1 MPNNHQKLE
10 SAYAILPIA
19 FADNKKQ
26 PFFQEC
32 AESTLIC
39 GGKDV
44 FNRDCYMQRE
54 AYHAW
59 LKMQQSALQ
68 DGVNLMI
75 VSAFR
80 SYLYQANI
88 ILNKLNKGLLLED
101 ILKVSALPGFSEH
114 HTGCALDFTS
124 DEESEVLT
132 EGFEQ
137 TKAFK
142 WLSKHAIKFHFSLS
156 YPRDNTYGFIY
167 EPWHW
172 CYKTS

>member
-1 MPNNHQKLE
+1 MPDNNYKLNE
-10 SAYAILPIA
+10 AYAILPIA
-19 FADNKKQ
+19 FMENTKQ
-26 PFFQEC
+26 PFFTEC
-32 AESTLIC
+32 GEFMLVC

-44 FNRDCYMQRE
+44 FTREYYMQHE

-59 LKMQQSALQ
+59 QRMAQSAQ
-68 DGVNLMI
+68 QNNVNLTI

-88 ILNKLNKGLLLED
+88 ILNKLNKGLALED

-124 DEESEVLT
+124 DEETDVLT
-132 EGFEQ
+132 ENFENTQ
-137 TKAFK
+137 AFK
-142 WLSKHAIKFHFSLS
+142 WLSEHARQFHFSLR
-156 YPRDNTYGFIY
+156 YPRDNAYGFIY

-172 CYKTS
+172 CYQLS